1 VTRTLLTWRTSE
13 PPYELYELLREVSA
27 VVIVDETA
35 AHGLAMDHVVVWSGP
50 NVKVDRRTLFW
61 PADANLVR
69 LLLTT
74 LSSERSGNAFI
85 GTFEDSVQ

>member
-1 VTRTLLTWRTSE
+1 
-13 PPYELYELLREVSA
+13 
-27 VVIVDETA
+27 
-35 AHGLAMDHVVVWSGP
+35 MDHVVVWSGP

-61 PADANLVR
+61 PTDANLVR